1 MNNSSDYDD
10 MPDEVDLSQGSRG
23 VHTRDPSKPY
33 VVEIV
38 LEDGTVEVHHYPA
51 RDAVILDS
59 DLRCHFPTD
68 ESVNEALRSFLKS
81 A

>member
-1 MNNSSDYDD
+1 MNESSDHYE
-10 MPDEVDLSQGSRG
+10 MPDDVDFSQGTRG
-23 VHTRDPSKPY
+23 VHLRDPSKPY
-33 VVEIV
+33 IVEIV

-59 DLRCHFPTD
+59 DLRRHFPTD
-68 ESVNEALRSFLKS
+68 ESVNEALRSLLKS